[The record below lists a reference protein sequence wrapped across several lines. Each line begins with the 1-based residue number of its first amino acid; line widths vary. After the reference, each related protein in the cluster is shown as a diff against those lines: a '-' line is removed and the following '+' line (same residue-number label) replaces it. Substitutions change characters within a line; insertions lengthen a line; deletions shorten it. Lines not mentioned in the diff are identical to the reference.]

1 MIMKNPRIISFA
13 NHKGGVGKTT
23 TTANVGSILAQK
35 GYKVL
40 VIDLDPQANL
50 TFSLYDGEIG
60 DSIYEAMTDRIDT
73 LPVLNISENLDLV
86 PSTLDLCAAE
96 FELASAMSRE
106 SILRNLLV
114 PIQEEYDFILTDCPP
129 SLGILTINGMAASN
143 EIIVPLIAEA
153 LPFNGFKFISKTISR
168 VQKKLNKDAHI
179 SGVLI
184 TRYEKS
190 RLSENMEDQMR
201 QNLGDLVFRT
211 KIRKNIT
218 VASAPIKCQNIVD
231 YSPGSNGAKDYVA
244 FTEELLMKLGARSE
258 K

>member
-1 MIMKNPRIISFA
+1 MKNPRIISFA

-114 PIQEEYDFILTDCPP
+114 PIQEEYNFILMDCPP

-153 LPFNGFKFISKTISR
+153 AMSFISNYFAMLEFVITFVKNQSS
-168 VQKKLNKDAHI
+168 DA
-179 SGVLI
+179 
-184 TRYEKS
+184 
-190 RLSENMEDQMR
+190 RLA
-201 QNLGDLVFRT
+201 V
-211 KIRKNIT
+211 
-218 VASAPIKCQNIVD
+218 
-231 YSPGSNGAKDYVA
+231 
-244 FTEELLMKLGARSE
+244 FTEGRSACIIRNIILTRCLSLLRYLRS
-258 K
+258 